1 MKTSNERIVMGIDPG
16 YAILGYA
23 VVAASGNDSNM
34 LACGVITTPAGLVLP
49 ERLQQIYQ
57 RLSALVDE
65 YRPQEAA
72 MEELFFG
79 RNVTTAIAVG
89 HARGVAMLALVNAG
103 IALSEYKPS
112 EVKLAVTGCG
122 AAKKGQVGEMVR
134 LLLHLQTIP
143 RPDDAADAAAIAICH
158 LHTARYQNWPLP
170 VGGRE

>member
-1 MKTSNERIVMGIDPG
+1 MNISNERIVIGIDPG

-23 VVAASGNDSNM
+23 VVASHGNE
-34 LACGVITTPAGLVLP
+34 LRLLGCGVITTPAGLGLP

-57 RLSALVDE
+57 QLRVLVDE

-103 IALSEYKPS
+103 IPITEYKPS
-112 EVKLAVTGCG
+112 QVKLAVTGYG

-134 LLLHLQTIP
+134 LLLHLQSIP

-158 LHTARYQNWPLP
+158 LHMARYQVLTA
-170 VGGRE
+170 GGGN